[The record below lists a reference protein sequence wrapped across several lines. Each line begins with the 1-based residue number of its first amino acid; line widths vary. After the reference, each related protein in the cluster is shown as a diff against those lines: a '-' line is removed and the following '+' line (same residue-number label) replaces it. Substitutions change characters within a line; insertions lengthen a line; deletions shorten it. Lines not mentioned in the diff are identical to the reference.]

1 MPSMIKSINGWTFPA
16 DMSMA
21 DSARLA
27 RAAGFDGF
35 EPTLN
40 AAGELTPTTQESTC
54 RALGDQ
60 IRAAGLQVV
69 SLASGLFWQ
78 THYTHP
84 DAAVR
89 EAAFDLTVA
98 CLDRARWIGADAL
111 LVVPGVVRRD
121 KEPRQLVCGYAEAL
135 TYTYHA
141 LQRLMP
147 EAERRGVL
155 IALENVWNGF
165 LLSPVELADLIDRV
179 NSPWVGAYFDVGNVL
194 KFGAPEDWI
203 RTLGPRISRVHIK
216 DFKVDVGT
224 GAGFVPPGDGDA
236 DWPVVITAL
245 KQVGYNG
252 PLTVEGRGDPAELS
266 ARVDRIMRRS

>member
-1 MPSMIKSINGWTFPA
+1 MSPMIKSINGWTFPA
-16 DMSMA
+16 DMPVSEA
-21 DSARLA
+21 ARLA
-27 RAAGFDGF
+27 RIAGFDGF

-40 AAGELTPTTQESTC
+40 ATGELTPTTEESVC
-54 RALGDQ
+54 RGLGDQ

-89 EAAFDLTVA
+89 EAAFELTIA

-121 KEPRQLVCGYAEAL
+121 KEPRQLVCGYADAL
-135 TYTYHA
+135 TYAYHA

-147 EAERRGVL
+147 EAERRGVV

-194 KFGAPEDWI
+194 KFGVPEDWI
-203 RTLGPRISRVHIK
+203 RTLGPRISRVHVK
-216 DFKVDVGT
+216 DYKIEVGT

-236 DWPVVITAL
+236 DWPAIISTL
-245 KQVGYNG
+245 KKAGYDG
-252 PLTVEGRGDPAELS
+252 PLTVEGRGDPADLS
-266 ARVDRIMRRS
+266 ARVDRIMRHS